1 MVTATLAVWILV
13 GLAVVLAIV
22 IPVLDSVKP
31 LSSFISL
38 RWTCVAIIL
47 LIMVGVIINF
57 NTLSDSTRDIAL
69 TGGLIIVGVFIVL
82 RTIEKV
88 LYNGWL
94 RGVNLKAEVSKGD
107 IKGSVDLSSKEEPKL
122 TITKDNKDEDNLSN
136 EEDATLKEEN
146 E

>member
-13 GLAVVLAIV
+13 GLAVVLALV

-38 RWTCVAIIL
+38 RWTCIAIIL

-57 NTLSDSTRDIAL
+57 DTLSDSTRDISL

-82 RTIEKV
+82 RTVEKV

-122 TITKDNKDEDNLSN
+122 TITKDNKDEDNLSK

>member
-13 GLAVVLAIV
+13 GLAVVLALV

-31 LSSFISL
+31 LSNFISL
-38 RWTCVAIIL
+38 RWTCIAIIL

-122 TITKDNKDEDNLSN
+122 TITKDSKDEDNLSN